1 MLKCSKTDAKNV
13 DSGLQNDSSTDIADE
28 SEITDKGNLDKSN
41 IMISKAQIN
50 GADNDTG
57 APDATEIVDNGA
69 NYEIV
74 HSANW
79 DISISVVID
88 NSVPEKSFKS
98 VIMDN
103 VAQISQIS

>member
-1 MLKCSKTDAKNV
+1 M
-13 DSGLQNDSSTDIADE
+13 
-28 SEITDKGNLDKSN
+28 
-41 IMISKAQIN
+41 
-50 GADNDTG
+50 
-57 APDATEIVDNGA
+57 TEIVDNGA

-103 VAQISQIS
+103 VAKISQIS

>member
-1 MLKCSKTDAKNV
+1 M
-13 DSGLQNDSSTDIADE
+13 
-28 SEITDKGNLDKSN
+28 
-41 IMISKAQIN
+41 
-50 GADNDTG
+50 
-57 APDATEIVDNGA
+57 
-69 NYEIV
+69 

-103 VAQISQIS
+103 VAQISQISEIVRTILPSIPTCIVIYIVVPKDQ

>member
-1 MLKCSKTDAKNV
+1 M
-13 DSGLQNDSSTDIADE
+13 
-28 SEITDKGNLDKSN
+28 
-41 IMISKAQIN
+41 
-50 GADNDTG
+50 
-57 APDATEIVDNGA
+57 
-69 NYEIV
+69 

-103 VAQISQIS
+103 VAQISQISEIVRTIRPSIPMCIVIYIVVPKDQ

>member
-1 MLKCSKTDAKNV
+1 ME
-13 DSGLQNDSSTDIADE
+13 STD
-28 SEITDKGNLDKSN
+28 
-41 IMISKAQIN
+41 N
-50 GADNDTG
+50 GADNDAG